1 MFSMSGNDPSRT
13 LDPETRLRRLAHQRE
28 QLRYLSDWIRHRG
41 LNQKQIANTL
51 GVADSVLSRYI
62 SGETIMPA
70 GAMREIAL
78 LLKTHEGDLLR
89 APPGDGLGQL
99 MEDTIREMARLGP
112 DQWNRL
118 LDLAR
123 GMRGKSE

>member
-1 MFSMSGNDPSRT
+1 MSGNDPSRT

-28 QLRYLSDWIRHRG
+28 QLRYLPDWIRHRG

-70 GAMREIAL
+70 GALREIAL